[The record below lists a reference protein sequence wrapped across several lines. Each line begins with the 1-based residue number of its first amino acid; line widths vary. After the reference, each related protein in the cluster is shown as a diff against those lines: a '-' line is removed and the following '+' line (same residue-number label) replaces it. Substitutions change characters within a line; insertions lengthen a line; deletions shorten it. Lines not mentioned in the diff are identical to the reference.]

1 MALPADFISKYEELM
16 GAEAK
21 DFLAALNGEVAKGF
35 RLNPLK
41 ENYEAV
47 DYDLTNKAPHVST
60 GYYGA
65 VSGRTLDHQSGY
77 VYSQDLSAMYVA
89 QVADA
94 KPGEWVLDLCAAPG
108 GKSTQLVEAM
118 ANQGL
123 LVANEINKKRAAIL
137 AENLERSGARNY
149 IVLNESPQKLAQQLG
164 PIFDKIVVDAPCS
177 GEGMFRKDPNA
188 SSYWHKDY
196 PSQCASRQREILT
209 EALKLLK
216 PGGKL
221 IYSTCTFAP
230 EEDEQIVA
238 WLLENYPNLKTVP
251 IKQYP
256 GMDQGRPAW
265 ADGNEALADTIRLFP
280 HHFKGEGHF
289 IALLADQREAEVTVV
304 SKKAPKKKA
313 KRTVNKASL
322 SQEQF
327 KLWQDFCQQVI
338 GAELF
343 VKPDLRLVGDYLY
356 YYPKQWPDISH
367 LKYLRPGLLL
377 GVFKKKRFEPSYTLA
392 LALQPSQVKASLE
405 VSLAAWEEYVKGNVI
420 SDTSQKPNGWYLLTC
435 QQKGFAFGKK
445 VGNQVKNFFP
455 KALRFY

>member
-1 MALPADFISKYEELM
+1 MDLPKDFIEKYQNLLGDE
-16 GAEAK
+16 AE
-21 DFLAALNGEVAKGF
+21 DFLASLDEKSVIGF

-41 ENYEAV
+41 RHYKDV
-47 DYDLTNKAPHVST
+47 DYDLTASVPFAQDGFIGK
-60 GYYGA
+60 
-65 VSGRTLDHQSGY
+65 VSGRSLEHQAGY

-89 QVADA
+89 EVADA
-94 KPGEWVLDLCAAPG
+94 KPGEWILDLCAAPG

-137 AENLERSGARNY
+137 AENLERSGASNY
-149 IVLNESPQKLAQQLG
+149 IVLNESPQNLAKNWG

-177 GEGMFRKDPNA
+177 GEGMFRKDHQA
-188 SSYWHKDY
+188 TSYWDKDY
-196 PSQCASRQREILT
+196 PAECAKRQKEILKS
-209 EALKLLK
+209 ALELLK

-238 WLLENYPNLKTVP
+238 WLLAEYPDLRVLP

-256 GMDQGRPAW
+256 GMDQGRPDW
-265 ADGNEALADTIRLFP
+265 ADGNPDLEKTIRLFP

-289 IALLADQREAEVTVV
+289 VALLEKVGQAVH
-304 SKKAPKKKA
+304 KKSPKKKGKA
-313 KRTVNKASL
+313 KQAKGNLSL
-322 SQEQF
+322 EQLELWQAFSQE
-327 KLWQDFCQQVI
+327 LVGTD
-338 GAELF
+338 LF
-343 VKPDLRLVGDYLY
+343 ASADLKLVGDYLY
-356 YYPKQWPDISH
+356 YSPKTWPR
-367 LKYLRPGLLL
+367 LANLRYLRPGLLL

-392 LALQPSQVKASLE
+392 LALKPGQVKRVLA
-405 VSLAAWEEYVKGNVI
+405 VSESEWEDYVKGNVLTT
-420 SDTSQKPNGWYLLTC
+420 TSSQQNGWYLLTC

-445 VGNQVKNFFP
+445 VNQQIKNFFP

>member
-1 MALPADFISKYEELM
+1 MELPKDFISKYQRLLATEAEE
-16 GAEAK
+16 
-21 DFLAALNGEVAKGF
+21 FLAAFDGPVEKGF

-41 ENYEAV
+41 ENYQAV
-47 DYDLTNKAPHVST
+47 AYSLAKKAPHVKT
-60 GYYGA
+60 GYYGE
-65 VSGRTLDHQSGY
+65 VSGRSLDHQAGY

-89 QVADA
+89 EVADA
-94 KPGEWVLDLCAAPG
+94 KPGEWILDLCAAPG

-137 AENLERSGARNY
+137 AENLERSGASNY
-149 IVLNESPQKLAQQLG
+149 IVLNESPQNLAKNWG

-177 GEGMFRKDPNA
+177 GEGMFRKDHQA
-188 SSYWHKDY
+188 TSYWDKDY
-196 PSQCASRQREILT
+196 PAECAKRQKEILKS
-209 EALKLLK
+209 ALELLK

-238 WLLENYPNLKTVP
+238 WLLAEYPDLRVLP

-256 GMDQGRPAW
+256 GMDQGRPNW
-265 ADGNEALADTIRLFP
+265 ADGNPDLEKTIRLFP

-289 IALLADQREAEVTVV
+289 VALLEKVGQAVPKKV
-304 SKKAPKKKA
+304 SKKKGKA
-313 KRTVNKASL
+313 KQAKGNLSL
-322 SQEQF
+322 EQLELWQAFSQE
-327 KLWQDFCQQVI
+327 LVGTD
-338 GAELF
+338 LF
-343 VKPDLRLVGDYLY
+343 ASADLKLVGDYLY
-356 YYPKQWPDISH
+356 YSPKTWPR
-367 LKYLRPGLLL
+367 LANLRYLRPGLLL

-392 LALQPSQVKASLE
+392 LALKPSQVKRVLA
-405 VSLAAWEEYVKGNVI
+405 VSESEWENYVKGNVLTT
-420 SDTSQKPNGWYLLTC
+420 TSSQQNGWYLLTC

-445 VGNQVKNFFP
+445 VNQQIKNFFP